1 MPPASKLLAEE
12 GAAIVSFKLVRGGEF
27 QVPGFWGPVGRAG
40 FVGNSRGV
48 AFCCAH
54 AAPAGC
60 PCSKRHSHLLLPSYY
75 KRAPRPTNAQTHNS
89 TPTPRA
95 RRAQEAGITELLM
108 APAKLADRLPGCS
121 GTRNLSDN
129 LSDLRAQVAANTK
142 GIGLVGELIREH
154 GLRVVVAYMRFI
166 QAAAEAA
173 VREMLREF
181 SERQVRRARAQ
192 GGGAAKEGWGGRFW
206 RGGLGGKSRAMERVA
221 GRAGGGGGQ
230 QQRVQRHPA
239 LRNINTH
246 AQHRQQQHTTA
257 TTPPPPTQNIQQTHK
272 TAQGLPPVGTVTA
285 EDQLDDGAPIRLAV
299 TIDRAAGSARF
310 DFTGTGPEVY
320 GNLNAP
326 PAVAFSAV
334 IYALRCMVRR
344 DVPLNQGCL
353 APVEVVIPEGCLLNP
368 SAEAAVVGGNVL
380 TSQRVTDVVLK
391 AFGAAAASQVCV
403 LLCFARA
410 RARAFCLVFG
420 ALWARCGA
428 RCSAPSCPL
437 SLVRPL
443 GARKSARLAL
453 LRLSPLTTPHHHD
466 TNTTL
471 KNTHTTTYNTQ
482 QNKHT
487 TKTHLI
493 HTTYNDTRAA

>member
-181 SERQVRRARAQ
+181 SERQVRRARAR
-192 GGGAAKEGWGGRFW
+192 GGGRRRKAGAGGFGGAGLVGKAGRWRGW
-206 RGGLGGKSRAMERVA
+206 RGGLEEEGGNSNACSDTQHSETSTHM
-221 GRAGGGGGQ
+221 
-230 QQRVQRHPA
+230 
-239 LRNINTH
+239 RNTDNNNT
-246 AQHRQQQHTTA
+246 QQQQH
-257 TTPPPPTQNIQQTHK
+257 PPPTQNIQQTHK
-272 TAQGLPPVGTVTA
+272 TAQGLPPVGTVTT